1 MLTTYNEIKAQ
12 LLNEWEHTTE
22 ERLHEV
28 AESLTPVYYSD
39 IAKEWQEL
47 PSESTDAWKEYGI
60 EFTPEITIY
69 NLMTTDLHLYYQ
81 GEVER
86 AYNEIKTEKEEEEEE
101 VILVS

>member
-69 NLMTTDLHLYYQ
+69 NLMTTDLQLYYQ